1 MSLTKVH
8 NRMIEKATVSVLDF
22 GAVGDGVTDDT
33 AAIQSAIDHAIA
45 NDQGLIFPR
54 TSGNIYLVDEANSSY
69 CLLIN
74 GSIDIEIESSVTIQ
88 TTTTIGV
95 AVAVFRLNGAS
106 NTKISGYGA
115 TILGKRASYSPQS
128 EGRHAF
134 YVDGGQEITIQGIKC
149 LDMGSDGVYL
159 GGNTRY
165 VTVKDVTTDNCRRN
179 GISITA
185 ARNILIEHCKLLN
198 TNGVDP
204 QMGIDIEPNNNN
216 DFCND
221 IIVKDCFAYN
231 NTNHGYNVSPS
242 QCPGTNPYTLTVDFI
257 NCVDDASGYGFGAQ
271 EMFVDGDTISGHIK
285 FINCH
290 SRNAEGSGFSIRNY
304 DALGVP
310 IIIEQCSVIDANQ
323 SGSTTVRTNAP
334 FSVYN
339 ESADS
344 GPTNIGNVH
353 LYNPRIVYTGTAPN
367 ITDFHFHALSGSV
380 TNCSLI
386 DPLEVGHPQPS
397 EIYQLYTDGYI
408 TLSDR
413 YETMVHEGTETIQL
427 YALGT
432 HYTQSG
438 SAPATFTLPSE
449 ASCPDLVFYTKTA
462 FGLTIDPDAGSV
474 IYPLGTAAGKY
485 ITTTN
490 VGATVTLR
498 RVSSTQWRILNI
510 TGTWTNEP

>member
-1 MSLTKVH
+1 MSLTKVSH
-8 NRMIEKATVSVLDF
+8 IMIENAAVSVLDF
-22 GAVGDGVTDDT
+22 GAVGDGITNDT
-33 AAIQSAIDHAIA
+33 AAIQSAIDYAIA
-45 NDQGLIFPR
+45 NDKQLIFPR
-54 TSGNIYLVDEANSSY
+54 TPANKYLVDEAASSY

-74 GSIDIEIESSVTIQ
+74 GSIDIEIESGVTIE

-95 AVAVFRLNGAS
+95 AVSVFRLNGAS
-106 NTKISGYGA
+106 NTTISGYGA

-134 YVDGGQEITIQGIKC
+134 YLDGGQDIIIEGIKC

-165 VTVKDVTTDNCRRN
+165 VTVKNVTTDNCRRN

-185 ARNILIEHCKLLN
+185 ARNVLIDRCRLLN
-198 TNGVDP
+198 SNGVNP
-204 QMGIDIEPNNNN
+204 QMGIDIEPNNND

-221 IIVKDCFAYN
+221 ITVRDCFAYN
-231 NTNHGYNVSPS
+231 NVNHGFNVSPS
-242 QCPGTNPYTLTVDFI
+242 QCPGANPYTLTVDFI
-257 NCVDDASGYGFGAQ
+257 NCVDDASGFGFGVQ
-271 EMFVDGDTISGHIK
+271 EMFVDGDTISGHIN

-290 SRNAEGSGFSIRNY
+290 SRNAEGSGFSVRNY

-310 IIIEQCSVIDANQ
+310 IIVDQCSVIDANR
-323 SGSTTVRTNAP
+323 SGSAVVRTNAP

-339 ESADS
+339 ESADTGAAS
-344 GPTNIGNVH
+344 IGNVH

-367 ITDFHFHALSGSV
+367 ITDFHFHGLSTAV

-386 DPLEVGHPQPS
+386 DPLEIGHPFPA
-397 EIYQLYTDGYI
+397 EAYQLYVDGYI
-408 TLSDR
+408 TLSDI

-432 HYTQSG
+432 NYTQSG

-449 ASCPDLVFYTKTA
+449 ASCPDLTFYTKTG

-474 IYPLGTAAGKY
+474 IYPLGTSLGKY

-490 VGATVTLR
+490 NGATVTLR
-498 RVSSTQWRILNI
+498 RVSATQWRILNI